1 MVDDKK
7 SFHINWPKGAKI
19 TMDEKSLE
27 EIRKTLE
34 VQFKLTIYNQ
44 PGFKFFHSM
53 GNTNFFQR
61 FKTNDGIDFGTC
73 HVYWDKD
80 ADDEIYVIDKNKN
93 LKEYIKCG
101 WRHRWFAPG
110 ETPEVVA
117 PFGKSIIS
125 EEGMQK
131 IYKVHAERIADIA
144 LRQNKNRMEE
154 LQHQQQKTKH
164 EDNEE
169 EDEKILLN

>member
-80 ADDEIYVIDKNKN
+80 AENNVVTYNPETGERTNNAKGD
-93 LKEYIKCG
+93 
-101 WRHRWFAPG
+101 WRHRWFKPG
-110 ETPEVVA
+110 EIPEVVA
-117 PFGKSIIS
+117 PFGNNIIS
-125 EEGMQK
+125 EEGMRK
-131 IYKVHAERIADIA
+131 IYKIHAEKLADIA
-144 LRQNKNRMEE
+144 VKQNKNRMEE
-154 LQHQQQKTKH
+154 REQRQEFKQ
-164 EDNEE
+164 ED